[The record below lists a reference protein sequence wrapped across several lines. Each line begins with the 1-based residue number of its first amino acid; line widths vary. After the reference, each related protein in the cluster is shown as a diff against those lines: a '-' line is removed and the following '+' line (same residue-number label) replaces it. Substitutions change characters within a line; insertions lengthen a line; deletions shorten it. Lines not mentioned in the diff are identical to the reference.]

1 MSALLNGIRGNR
13 FAVFGRAGMD
23 MFADPV
29 GTKSE
34 VAETFQADLGGS
46 SANICAGIAKLGGHS
61 ALVTS
66 VSDDAV
72 GRFCINRLK
81 HYGVDTQYVRKIGGE
96 YRTSL
101 AVYESCIEDF
111 QNVIYRNGAADFQ
124 VTDADMDAVNYSD
137 FTAIVSAGTVFAAEP
152 SRSATFRAFENARA
166 AGLPVI
172 FDIDYR
178 PYSWPSAEIAAEV
191 LSRAGEESDLIVGND
206 EEFGFMAGG
215 IDKGLDKARE
225 LAARPGRVVI
235 YKMGEAGAI
244 TFADGVEIQ
253 TGIYPVTAVKP
264 NGAGDSFMA
273 GLLVSI
279 ADGHDLKDAVLRG
292 SACASIVVSQ
302 PGCAPAMPT
311 PPELQEFL
319 SRHPGPTGS

>member
-1 MSALLNGIRGNR
+1 MDKLIKGITQKN

-29 GTKSE
+29 GAKSE
-34 VAETFQADLGGS
+34 HAESFRSDLGGS
-46 SANICAGIAKLGGHS
+46 SANICAGLCKLGSRS

-72 GRFCINRLK
+72 GRFCLNRLA
-81 HYGVDTQYVRKIGGE
+81 HYGVDTQYVRKVGGE

-101 AVYESCIEDF
+101 AIYESSMDDF
-111 QNVIYRNGAADFQ
+111 QNVIYRNNAADFQ
-124 VTDADMDAVNYSD
+124 VTEADMDAVDYSA
-137 FTAIVSAGTVFAAEP
+137 FGAAISAGTVFAAEP
-152 SRSATFRAFENARA
+152 SRSATFRAFEKARA

-178 PYSWPSAEIAAEV
+178 PYSWPSPEVAADV
-191 LSRAGEESDLIVGND
+191 LTRAGEASDMIVGND

-215 IDKGLDKARE
+215 IEKGLEKARA
-225 LAARPGRVVI
+225 LAVEGRVVI
-235 YKMGEAGAI
+235 YKMGHEGAI
-244 TFADGVEIQ
+244 TFVDGQEIR

-273 GLLVSI
+273 GLLAGI
-279 ADGHDLKDAVLRG
+279 AEGRSWKEAVLRG

-311 PPELQEFL
+311 TDQLEAFL
-319 SRHPGPTGS
+319 AEHAGPTDV

>member
-1 MSALLNGIRGNR
+1 MDKLIKGITQKN

-23 MFADPV
+23 MFADPI

-34 VAETFQADLGGS
+34 YAESFRSDLGGS
-46 SANICAGIAKLGGHS
+46 SANICAGLCKLGSRS

-72 GRFCINRLK
+72 GRFCLNRLE
-81 HYGVDTQYVRKIGGE
+81 HYGVDTQYVRKVGGE

-101 AVYESCIEDF
+101 AIYESSMDDF
-111 QNVIYRNGAADFQ
+111 QNVIYRNNAADFQ
-124 VTDADMDAVNYSD
+124 VTEADMDAVDYSA
-137 FTAIVSAGTVFAAEP
+137 FGAAISAGTVFAAEP
-152 SRSATFRAFENARA
+152 SRSATFRAFEKARA

-178 PYSWPSAEIAAEV
+178 PYSWPSPEVAADV
-191 LSRAGEESDLIVGND
+191 LTRAGEASDMIVGND

-215 IDKGLDKARE
+215 IEKGLEKARA
-225 LAARPGRVVI
+225 LAVEGRVVI
-235 YKMGEAGAI
+235 YKMGHEGAI
-244 TFADGVEIQ
+244 TFVDGQEIR

-273 GLLVSI
+273 GLLTGI
-279 ADGHDLKDAVLRG
+279 AEGRGWKEAVLRG

-311 PPELQEFL
+311 TDQLEAFL
-319 SRHPGPTGS
+319 AKQAGPTDV

>member
-1 MSALLNGIRGNR
+1 MDKLIKGITQKN

-34 VAETFQADLGGS
+34 HAQSFRSDLGGS
-46 SANICAGIAKLGGHS
+46 SANICAGLCKLGSRS

-72 GRFCINRLK
+72 GRFCLNRLA
-81 HYGVDTQYVRKIGGE
+81 HYGVDTQYVRKVGGE

-101 AVYESCIEDF
+101 AIYESSMDDF
-111 QNVIYRNGAADFQ
+111 QNVIYRNNAADFQ
-124 VTDADMDAVNYSD
+124 VTEADMDAVDYSA
-137 FTAIVSAGTVFAAEP
+137 FGAAISAGTVFAAEP
-152 SRSATFRAFENARA
+152 SRSATFRAFEKACA

-178 PYSWPSAEIAAEV
+178 PYSWPSPEVAADV
-191 LSRAGEESDLIVGND
+191 LTRAGEASDMIVGND

-215 IDKGLDKARE
+215 IEKGLEKARA
-225 LAARPGRVVI
+225 LAVEGRVVI
-235 YKMGEAGAI
+235 YKMGHEGAI
-244 TFADGVEIQ
+244 TFVDGQEIR

-273 GLLVSI
+273 GLLAGI
-279 ADGHDLKDAVLRG
+279 AEGRSWKEAVLRG

-311 PPELQEFL
+311 TDQLEAFL
-319 SRHPGPTGS
+319 AEHAGPTNV